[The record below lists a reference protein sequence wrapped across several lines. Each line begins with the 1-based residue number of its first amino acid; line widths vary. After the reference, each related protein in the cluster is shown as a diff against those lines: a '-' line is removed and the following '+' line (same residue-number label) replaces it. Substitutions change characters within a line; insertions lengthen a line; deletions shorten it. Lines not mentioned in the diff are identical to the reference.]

1 MNNNY
6 SFFSFYLYII
16 FFLRCISA
24 DVPENVAIG
33 SGTYKMCTVQ
43 PASSPPKG
51 DSTKGNY
58 E

>member
-1 MNNNY
+1 MYN
-6 SFFSFYLYII
+6 FFV
-16 FFLRCISA
+16 RCISA

-43 PASSPPKG
+43 PASSPPK
-51 DSTKGNY
+51 DDLTKGNY